1 MYFETGDKIMEV
13 EAKLN
18 ERINIIQINFN
29 KQLQEKENI
38 FNKEIQTLKDDLTF
52 YQQLTFRL
60 KMELDET
67 REYIRLPWYK
77 KIFKKL

>member
-1 MYFETGDKIMEV
+1 MEV

-18 ERINIIQINFN
+18 ERINIIQININ

>member
-1 MYFETGDKIMEV
+1 M
-13 EAKLN
+13 KL
-18 ERINIIQINFN
+18 NIIQINFN